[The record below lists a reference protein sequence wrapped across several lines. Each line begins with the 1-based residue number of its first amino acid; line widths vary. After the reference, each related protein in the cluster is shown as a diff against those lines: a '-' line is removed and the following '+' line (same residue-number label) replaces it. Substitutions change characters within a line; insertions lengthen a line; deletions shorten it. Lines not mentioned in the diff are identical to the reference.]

1 MTIIR
6 QQSTA
11 MRLGGSAATTTGMLR
26 YVLVT
31 PARNEEAFLEST
43 IRSVIA
49 QTRKPLKW
57 VIVSDGSTDRT
68 DDIVKSYAQQHGWI
82 ELVRMPEHQDRHFGA
97 KAHCFNAG
105 YERVKHLNFDLVGN
119 LDADITF
126 GTDYY
131 EFLLGRFAQ
140 MSDLGVAG
148 TPFVEDFERPDKHS
162 YAHASANLDHVSGA
176 CQMFRR
182 ACFEAVGGYVP
193 IKGGGIDWLA
203 VTTARMKGWQTRTF
217 RERICFHHRKMGTAG
232 RGKLMARFRH
242 GQEDYYVGGDPLW
255 ESLRGVF
262 QMREKPYVFGGLFL
276 IIGYFWA
283 WAKRSESPVPAEV
296 RAFHRR
302 EQMKRLLELPRK
314 LHSPTRAGAKCTAER
329 TCDGRGRTRM

>member
-1 MTIIR
+1 MTTIR
-6 QQSTA
+6 QNSPAIQ
-11 MRLGGSAATTTGMLR
+11 LGENAATTTGVLQ

-57 VIVSDGSTDRT
+57 VIVSDGSIDRT
-68 DDIVKSYAQQHGWI
+68 DDIVKSYAQQHVWI
-82 ELVRMPEHQDRHFGA
+82 ELVRMPEHRDRHFGA

-126 GTDYY
+126 GREYY
-131 EFLLGRFAQ
+131 EFLLDMFAQ
-140 MSDLGVAG
+140 MPDLGVAG
-148 TPFVEDFERPDKHS
+148 TPFVEDFDRPDKHS
-162 YAHASANLDHVSGA
+162 YSHASANLEHVSGA

-193 IKGGGIDWLA
+193 IRGGGIDWLA
-203 VTTARMKGWQTRTF
+203 VTSARMNGWKTRTF
-217 RERICFHHRKMGTAG
+217 LEKICFHHRKMGTAG
-232 RGKLMARFRH
+232 RGRLMARFRH
-242 GQEDYYVGGDPLW
+242 GQEDYYVGNHALW
-255 ESLRGVF
+255 ELLRGVF

-276 IIGYFWA
+276 IIGYFLA
-283 WAKRSESPVPAEV
+283 WARRMESPVPAEI

-302 EQMKRLLELPRK
+302 EQMARLRELPRR
-314 LHSPTRAGAKCTAER
+314 LHSSTRTAAN
-329 TCDGRGRTRM
+329 